1 MELEIV
7 SALSFL
13 KKWKITRV
21 GAAALALIALLS
33 TFLWPLANRA
43 AASPFSGDAES
54 ILNDALLP
62 PDVALMSLGFDS
74 AAPGYYQTSEYL
86 IGHVAVGLIFPES
99 NGAREEQKE
108 DWTDDEIER
117 VQAEVQAA
125 LDWWASLE
133 PAAHLTFTVETH
145 VRVPT
150 GYEPITHRLG
160 EERLWIAETLA
171 ALGFENSSYF
181 AAVRDYA
188 NDLRERAGSDW
199 AFAIFV
205 ADSSADGDGRFA
217 DGYFAYAYIGGPYMV
232 MTTDNS
238 GYSINN
244 MDAVAAHEMGHIF
257 RALDQYAAAGMKC
270 DYQSGYLGVKNGNSL
285 AGGDCE
291 SDAPSIMRGGVSPF
305 LNGSVDF
312 YARGQVGWWDSDA
325 DGVLDPV
332 DAAPEITAHLD
343 AVEGENADLLT
354 FSGQAWQAPVPSPNL
369 SDVSISR
376 IASVGARVDGAAWTE
391 ATPTDGA
398 FDTLS
403 ETFRL
408 QVGPLAPGLHTLEI
422 QAVNMMGLASA
433 AIATTT
439 FIYDPVDGA
448 LNSSLIQGPAAAA
461 SSPLRFEGLAT
472 SAFGNDDPTVPTLTT
487 VQFRV
492 DGSVWQDATPVDGA
506 FDGTLESFELDLGDL
521 SNGSHTLTVRAVDS
535 QGRVET
541 NVTERQFEIHTTF
554 SLFLPLVQR

>member
-1 MELEIV
+1 V
-7 SALSFL
+7 AALSFSS
-13 KKWKITRV
+13 KWNKNRV
-21 GAAALALIALLS
+21 GAAALALITLLS
-33 TFLWPLANRA
+33 TFFWPLANRA
-43 AASPFSGDAES
+43 AAGPFSGDNES

-74 AAPGYYQTSEYL
+74 AAATPGYYQTSEYL
-86 IGHVAVGLIFPES
+86 IGHVAVGLILPES
-99 NGAREEQKE
+99 NGQREEQKE

-117 VQAEVQAA
+117 VQAEVQNA
-125 LDWWASLE
+125 LEWWAGLE
-133 PAAHLTFTVETH
+133 PAAHLTFTVESH

-150 GYEPITHRLG
+150 GYEPITHGLG
-160 EERLWIAETLA
+160 EEKLWIAETMA

-181 AAVRDYA
+181 AAVRDYV

-217 DGYFAYAYIGGPYMV
+217 DNYFAYAYVGGPYLV
-232 MTTDNS
+232 MTFDNS
-238 GYSINN
+238 GYGVGN
-244 MDAVAAHEMGHIF
+244 MDAVAAHEIGHIF

-270 DYQSGYLGVKNGNSL
+270 EYQSGYLGVKNGNSL

-305 LNGSVDF
+305 LNGSIDF
-312 YARGQVGWWDSDA
+312 YARGQIGWWDSDA

-332 DAAPEITAHLD
+332 DAAPQLTAHLN
-343 AVEGENADLLT
+343 AVEGENADWLV
-354 FSGQAWQAPVPSPNL
+354 FSGQAWQAAVASPNL
-369 SDVSISR
+369 SDVSVSH
-376 IASVGARVDGAAWTE
+376 IASVGARVDGAAWSE

-403 ETFRL
+403 ETFQL

-422 QAVNMMGLASA
+422 QAVNVMGLASA
-433 AIATTT
+433 AIVSTT
-439 FIYDPVDGA
+439 FVYDPVDGA

-472 SAFGNDDPTVPTLTT
+472 SAFGADDPTAPTVTT
-487 VQFRV
+487 VQFQV
-492 DGSVWQDATPVDGA
+492 DGSAWQDATPVDGA
-506 FDGTLESFELDLGDL
+506 FDSTLENFGLDLGDL
-521 SNGSHTLTVRAVDS
+521 SNGLHTLVVRAVDS
-535 QGRVET
+535 QGRVEE
-541 NVTERQFEIHTTF
+541 NVAVYEFDVQTTF
-554 SLFLPLVQR
+554 SVFLPLVQR